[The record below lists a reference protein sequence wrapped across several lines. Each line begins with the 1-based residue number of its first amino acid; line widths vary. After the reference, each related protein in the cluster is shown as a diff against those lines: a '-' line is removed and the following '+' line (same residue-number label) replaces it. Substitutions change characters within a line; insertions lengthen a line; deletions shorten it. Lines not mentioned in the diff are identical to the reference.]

1 MALAVLSD
9 ISCISK
15 SFGKVFMHA
24 YVIGNVAVD
33 ETIEVDDWPSAGAS
47 IFGSHGSS
55 DLGGKGANQ
64 AVVMARCGLPTSLIA
79 PVGEGFRAKGIA
91 ERLAAEPVESR
102 LVRLEG
108 RATDLSIIFTTP
120 DGENAI
126 VTTTDAAENLRPE
139 DALPALDAAAPG
151 DLAVFQGN
159 LNGPTTEAL
168 LREARRRGMVTAFN
182 PSPQRPAFGEL
193 WPLADIAFLNAGEA
207 LALTGASGEA
217 AAGALHTR
225 GVREVVLTFGAD
237 GALLSSGGR
246 TVRTPAVAAKAVDTT
261 GAGDTFMGVALAS
274 AFLRGARLDRL
285 ALVHAAQA
293 SALTVSRKGTL
304 GAFPSMAEMSA
315 ILAQR

>member
-1 MALAVLSD
+1 
-9 ISCISK
+9 
-15 SFGKVFMHA
+15 MHA

-33 ETIEVDDWPSAGAS
+33 ETIKVDDWPAAGAS

-64 AVVMARCGLPTSLIA
+64 AVVMARCGLPTSLVA
-79 PVGEGFRAKGIA
+79 PIGEGFRSQGIA

-102 LVRLEG
+102 LIALAG
-108 RATDLSIIFTTP
+108 RATDFSIIFTTP

-126 VTTTDAAENLRPE
+126 VTTTDAAQNLRSE

-159 LNGPTTEAL
+159 LNEATTEAL

-182 PSPQRPAFGEL
+182 PSPLRPAFGEF
-193 WPLADIAFLNAGEA
+193 WPLVDIAFLNAGEA
-207 LALTGASGEA
+207 LALTGLSGEA
-217 AAGALHTR
+217 AAAALHVH
-225 GVREVVLTFGAD
+225 GVCEVVLTLGAD
-237 GALLSSGGR
+237 GALLSSDGG
-246 TVRTPAVAAKAVDTT
+246 TVRTAAIAVEAVDTT

-274 AFLRGARLDRL
+274 AFLRGTRIDER

-293 SALTVSRKGTL
+293 SALTVARKGTMS
-304 GAFPSMAEMSA
+304 AFPSIEEMRA
-315 ILAQR
+315 ILSQG